1 MNLKNIGKNV
11 KQIRRS
17 RHLTQEKL
25 AEAIDISTVHMSH
38 IETGSVCM
46 SLDCLLYLC
55 TVLGTTPNDILLGEF
70 DPPVEGQVRMSDEKI
85 KRLTADELLFIS
97 RVADLLNEIKLN
109 R

>member
-11 KQIRRS
+11 KQIRKS

-25 AEAIDISTVHMSH
+25 AEAIDISTIHMSH
-38 IETGSVCM
+38 IETGSVSM

-55 TVLGTTPNDILLGEF
+55 TVLNVTPNDILLGEF
-70 DPPVEGQVRMSDEKI
+70 YLPSDGSVRIADEKV
-85 KRLTADELLFIS
+85 KKLTADEFLFIS
-97 RVADLLNEIKLN
+97 RIADLLNELKIN

>member
-11 KQIRRS
+11 KQIRKS
-17 RHLTQEKL
+17 HHLTQEKL
-25 AEAIDISTVHMSH
+25 AEAVDISTIHMSH

-70 DPPVEGQVRMSDEKI
+70 DMPAEGSVCIANEKI
-85 KRLTADELLFIS
+85 QKLTADELLFMS
-97 RVADLLNEIKLN
+97 RVADLLGEIKVN